1 MSPGRVLHSIVPH
14 NAEDSIP
21 SAFLPTHQLSTVTSL
36 SEIRSPNL
44 LVYRRR
50 KLSQPDSLAV
60 SSSAETAPHCPKALS
75 VALVYQRRN
84 LSQPDS
90 AAVFSS
96 AESESL
102 AGTRRR
108 GNTSLSAG
116 ICPNAISHV
125 YKRRRK
131 LSQRAISSAAPLT
144 GTRKV
149 ENTSLSAACSP
160 NALVYK
166 RRRKLPRPDTAAFS
180 ADALETTRQ
189 RRHYSFLTGLVYKR
203 RKLSQRCSLL
213 TGLVYKRRRKLS
225 QGHTRA
231 SHSEGTAHSV
241 HESCS
246 SSRSN
251 VDFISA
257 SNNKEVD
264 DTGECSSSAVPPSET
279 LGKGASER
287 DICISIL
294 VRHGVIKRV
303 WPSSTRTHRG
313 VRIGGHGCKL
323 CNVCS
328 RSDSTGRMLI
338 CDDCEEAF
346 HLSCCSPRI
355 KAIPVDEWLCHICLR
370 KNRKAVKETSK
381 CHNISD
387 GAVGSL
393 KAVSGS
399 GASPI
404 ELMLTDTEPYTT
416 GVRVGKG
423 FQAEVPDWSGPAL

>member
-50 KLSQPDSLAV
+50 KLSQP
-60 SSSAETAPHCPKALS
+60 ETAPHCPKALS

-90 AAVFSS
+90 AAVFS
-96 AESESL
+96 
-102 AGTRRR
+102 
-108 GNTSLSAG
+108 
-116 ICPNAISHV
+116 
-125 YKRRRK
+125 
-131 LSQRAISSAAPLT
+131 
-144 GTRKV
+144 
-149 ENTSLSAACSP
+149 
-160 NALVYK
+160 
-166 RRRKLPRPDTAAFS
+166 
-180 ADALETTRQ
+180 
-189 RRHYSFLTGLVYKR
+189 
-203 RKLSQRCSLL
+203 
-213 TGLVYKRRRKLS
+213 RRKLS

-264 DTGECSSSAVPPSET
+264 DTASET

>member
-84 LSQPDS
+84 LSQP
-90 AAVFSS
+90 
-96 AESESL
+96 ESESL

-131 LSQRAISSAAPLT
+131 LSQRAIS
-144 GTRKV
+144 
-149 ENTSLSAACSP
+149 SP